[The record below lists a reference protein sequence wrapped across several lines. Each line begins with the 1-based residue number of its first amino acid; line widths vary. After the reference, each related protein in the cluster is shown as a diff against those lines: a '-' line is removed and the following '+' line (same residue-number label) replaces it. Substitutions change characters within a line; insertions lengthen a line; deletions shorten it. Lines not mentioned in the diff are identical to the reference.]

1 MEKPDG
7 DAPAILFRLLG
18 PVQLE
23 VGADKVTFSGRQ
35 GALLAALL
43 LQADRVVSTQRLAEA
58 IWAEPLPSGAASRV
72 RTLVSEVR
80 RACAAL
86 GAHVIHTQRPG
97 YLVRLGPSRLDL
109 ACFQDQIALAR
120 QAPAEQAL
128 GHYDEAL
135 RWWRGAPLAGITGSY
150 AETQAGWLDGL
161 RLDALEERLSVLLA
175 LGRTTDVVTE
185 ARALSGEAPF
195 RERLHE
201 QLMQALYESGRPSEA
216 LEVYRQF
223 RYRLVDELGLEPTD
237 ELQQLQHRILRS
249 EANPRRPHRQDGP
262 PALPVPSQLPAA
274 PASFTNRS
282 DELAELDR
290 RRSAETGHVGVTVIS
305 GPGGGG
311 KTWLALHW
319 AHTHRDRYP
328 DGQLY
333 VNLRGFDAAE
343 EPVPPGTVLRHF
355 LTALGVPPAV
365 IPGEQEAQ
373 AALYRSV
380 LADRRVLIVLDNARD
395 SAQVTPLIPGRPG
408 CTVLVTSRNR
418 LVSLHTT
425 HDARLLELGAFSDEE
440 AHRMLAHHFGPDTM
454 AADPD
459 SVAVLLKHTGGLPL
473 ALGVLAARAT
483 AHPGFPLAV
492 LARELRDPATRLD
505 ALQTGDLG
513 ADLRAVFASSH
524 AALDPP
530 AARLFLLLG
539 TVPGPEI
546 GLPAAAALAGLPPA
560 ATRTLISM
568 LETATLIQQHAPG
581 RYSMHDLIQ
590 LYAAERAEAD
600 LPAEVRRQ
608 ALTRLVETYTDT
620 ACAADRA
627 LYPHRPAVPRRA
639 GRHVFADAA
648 AALAWFETELP
659 CLLPAQVLAAELGM
673 DAEAWQL
680 AWGMNT
686 FLLRRSYTRERLT
699 SWEIALAAA
708 ERLRLPYTTAVVH
721 WHTGY
726 AHAAAGRIEEA
737 AGHLD
742 RALELFG
749 QAEDRPMLAQVHHTF
764 GWMWSVH
771 GQPRRGLGHAQTA
784 LRLQREAGDA
794 IWEANALSAVGW
806 IRLQL
811 GEYDAARDACEQAL
825 TLFRRHHDGGGE
837 AATLDSLGLLAFH
850 QGAYERALEYY
861 GRCLDLR
868 EGTGNASQSADTLVA
883 FGDTHHAL
891 GHTAQARAAWRKALT
906 LYDAQHRRAESE
918 RVRRKLLP
926 P

>member
-7 DAPAILFRLLG
+7 NAPAILFRLLG
-18 PVQLE
+18 PLQLE
-23 VGADKVTFSGRQ
+23 AGAGKVTFSGRQ

-72 RTLVSEVR
+72 RMLVSEVR

-86 GAHVIHTQRPG
+86 GAPVIHTQRPG
-97 YLVRLGPSRLDL
+97 YLVRLGPARLDL

-150 AETQAGWLDGL
+150 AETQAEWLDGL

-223 RYRLVDELGLEPTD
+223 RCRLVNELGLEPTD

-290 RRSAETGHVGVTVIS
+290 RQSVETGHVGVTVIS
-305 GPGGGG
+305 GPGGSG

-333 VNLRGFDAAE
+333 ANLRGFDAAE

-365 IPGEQEAQ
+365 IPDEQEAR

-425 HDARLLELGAFSDEE
+425 HDARLLEVGAFSDEE
-440 AHRMLAHHFGPDTM
+440 ARRMLAHHFGPDTM

-513 ADLRAVFASSH
+513 ADLRAVFASSY

-568 LETATLIQQHAPG
+568 LETATLIRQHAPRPLLDARPDPAVRRGTG
-581 RYSMHDLIQ
+581 RSRPARRDPQASPDPARRDVHRHRMRRRPG
-590 LYAAERAEAD
+590 A
-600 LPAEVRRQ
+600 LPAPARRCPARGPARLRRRRRRAGLVRGR
-608 ALTRLVETYTDT
+608 AAVPASGAGPGRRAGHGRRDVAARLGHEHLPAAPLLHPRTAHLLGDRAGRRRTAAPAVHRRRRPLAHRLRPRRGRPDRRGGRPPRPGAGAVRPGPGPAHARAGAPHVRLDVERPR
-620 ACAADRA
+620 AAAARARARADRA
-627 LYPHRPAVPRRA
+627 AP
-639 GRHVFADAA
+639 
-648 AALAWFETELP
+648 
-659 CLLPAQVLAAELGM
+659 
-673 DAEAWQL
+673 
-680 AWGMNT
+680 
-686 FLLRRSYTRERLT
+686 
-699 SWEIALAAA
+699 
-708 ERLRLPYTTAVVH
+708 
-721 WHTGY
+721 
-726 AHAAAGRIEEA
+726 
-737 AGHLD
+737 
-742 RALELFG
+742 
-749 QAEDRPMLAQVHHTF
+749 
-764 GWMWSVH
+764 
-771 GQPRRGLGHAQTA
+771 
-784 LRLQREAGDA
+784 
-794 IWEANALSAVGW
+794 
-806 IRLQL
+806 
-811 GEYDAARDACEQAL
+811 AAR
-825 TLFRRHHDGGGE
+825 
-837 AATLDSLGLLAFH
+837 
-850 QGAYERALEYY
+850 
-861 GRCLDLR
+861 GR
-868 EGTGNASQSADTLVA
+868 
-883 FGDTHHAL
+883 
-891 GHTAQARAAWRKALT
+891 
-906 LYDAQHRRAESE
+906 
-918 RVRRKLLP
+918 
-926 P
+926 